1 MEEEECYFKWKFG
14 CDHGAKDL
22 SSAGSAR
29 IKTIIKCSK
38 QYGDGLHVVLQ
49 EKLDAN
55 SDLTI
60 QCHREC
66 VSTYV
71 SQQQVNRHLKRQGIP
86 PQMSAT
92 ILKKQRRSGA
102 SNFEFLHHC
111 IFCGFPCNIEKDP
124 KHPDR
129 WRRAVLCRTAD
140 RGSGAKSFKDLI
152 LETCDTRND
161 GWASEVRVRV
171 MGALS
176 DLHAADARYHV
187 DCMSKFLGERSVKY
201 AFASVSHAGQ
211 DDDAFNALV
220 TELSQDLSKIWN
232 SVELFQLY
240 EDNGGT
246 RLTARKQLV
255 KQLSHHF
262 GEDLLVLSSPGV
274 ANLVVFRSKT
284 LGLLKMV
291 PPDDYCELD
300 SAINSVG
307 KKIIQEL
314 QDVEHSKWHYDIR
327 IDKDS
332 AADCVSDTLFHL
344 LVLAKISPK
353 LDKTLPAILIGNIV
367 TSLLR
372 NMPTTLQIALGM
384 IMKDSKDIV
393 KQRIIL
399 ESRAHM
405 MRFFASINRPQ

>member
-1 MEEEECYFKWKFG
+1 M
-14 CDHGAKDL
+14 
-22 SSAGSAR
+22 
-29 IKTIIKCSK
+29 
-38 QYGDGLHVVLQ
+38 
-49 EKLDAN
+49 
-55 SDLTI
+55 
-60 QCHREC
+60 
-66 VSTYV
+66 
-71 SQQQVNRHLKRQGIP
+71 
-86 PQMSAT
+86 
-92 ILKKQRRSGA
+92 
-102 SNFEFLHHC
+102 
-111 IFCGFPCNIEKDP
+111 
-124 KHPDR
+124 
-129 WRRAVLCRTAD
+129 
-140 RGSGAKSFKDLI
+140 
-152 LETCDTRND
+152 
-161 GWASEVRVRV
+161 
-171 MGALS
+171 
-176 DLHAADARYHV
+176 
-187 DCMSKFLGERSVKY
+187 
-201 AFASVSHAGQ
+201 
-211 DDDAFNALV
+211 
-220 TELSQDLSKIWN
+220 
-232 SVELFQLY
+232 FQLY

-344 LVLAKISPK
+344 LAKISPK

-372 NMPTTLQIALGM
+372 NICLFVSLLN
-384 IMKDSKDIV
+384 V
-393 KQRIIL
+393 
-399 ESRAHM
+399 
-405 MRFFASINRPQ
+405 